1 MSTAR
6 NGKNNQSQKSTT
18 VPPPLDQL
26 KVYSNQDILI
36 CGNCRELFSELQDLL
51 EHKKTYCKL
60 RFTCKCD
67 TNKSKS
73 QLDDQTT
80 ASLLCV
86 QCKDGFQNA
95 WDLMVHAQA
104 AHMLNIYELGVPNNG
119 RCASPSSPRDNNSPD
134 KDNQKHTSMDTEEE
148 NGDVDHD
155 FMENGR
161 DGLTGTPDSATSRN
175 DKELEELMASAARVM
190 EGGGR
195 GGANGSIMHALSIVS
210 TATPAAQPGASPP
223 PLAAATAPMVV
234 AQVASTSTTAVA
246 AELVAP
252 KTY

>member
-6 NGKNNQSQKSTT
+6 NAKNNQSQKSTT
-18 VPPPLDQL
+18 IPPLDQL

-36 CGNCRELFSELQDLL
+36 CGNCRELFSELHDLL

-73 QLDDQTT
+73 HLDDQTT

-104 AHMLNIYELGVPNNG
+104 AHMLNIYELGIPNNG
-119 RCASPSSPRDNNSPD
+119 RCASPVSPRDNNSPE
-134 KDNQKHTSMDTEEE
+134 KDNQKRTAMDTEEE

-190 EGGGR
+190 EGGG
-195 GGANGSIMHALSIVS
+195 GANGIMHALSVVS
-210 TATPAAQPGASPP
+210 AATPAAQPGASPP

-246 AELVAP
+246 AEAVAP